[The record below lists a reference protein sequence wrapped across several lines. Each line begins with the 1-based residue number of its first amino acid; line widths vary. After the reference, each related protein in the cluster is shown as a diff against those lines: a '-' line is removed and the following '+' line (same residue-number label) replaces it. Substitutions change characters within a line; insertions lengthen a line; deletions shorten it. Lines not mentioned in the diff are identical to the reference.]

1 MNIWFLYFSEE
12 RGIYMVDMW
21 KVEEL
26 RTMSA
31 PSFAEAMAE
40 KYGAPV

>member
-1 MNIWFLYFSEE
+1 
-12 RGIYMVDMW
+12 MVDMW
-21 KVEEL
+21 KVEL
-26 RTMSA
+26 RTISA